1 MTDISKKLDA
11 ISFIISGALIS
22 ISIVI
27 GITYYNVNDRKLMS
41 SNIDSAIAKGI
52 DPISV
57 RCSFAQSGDTICVA
71 HAASMGSGST
81 VRK

>member
-1 MTDISKKLDA
+1 MNEVKKNLETV
-11 ISFIISGALIS
+11 SIIVSVAVVI

-27 GITYYNVNDRKLMS
+27 GTTYYNVNDRKLMS
-41 SNIDSAIAKGI
+41 ANIDSAIAKGI

-71 HAASMGSGST
+71 HAASMG
-81 VRK
+81 RK

>member
-1 MTDISKKLDA
+1 MNEVKKNLEGM
-11 ISFIISGALIS
+11 SFIVSIALVI

-27 GITYYNVNDRKLMS
+27 GVTYYNVNDRKLMS
-41 SNIDSAIAKGI
+41 ANIDSAIAKGI

-71 HAASMGSGST
+71 HAASMG
-81 VRK
+81 RK

>member
-1 MTDISKKLDA
+1 MNEVKKNIETVSL
-11 ISFIISGALIS
+11 IVSVALIV

-27 GITYYNVNDRKLMS
+27 GVTYYNVNDRKLMS
-41 SNIDSAIAKGI
+41 ANIDSAIAKGI

-71 HAASMGSGST
+71 HAASMGSSG
-81 VRK
+81 RK

>member
-1 MTDISKKLDA
+1 MTDSKKNLDFV
-11 ISFIISGALIS
+11 SFTMSSALVLIS
-22 ISIVI
+22 IIV
-27 GITYYNVNDRKLMS
+27 GVTYYNVNDRKLMS

>member
-1 MTDISKKLDA
+1 MNEVKKNIETVSL
-11 ISFIISGALIS
+11 IVSVALVV

-27 GITYYNVNDRKLMS
+27 GVTYYNVNDRKLMS

-71 HAASMGSGST
+71 HAASMGSSN
-81 VRK
+81 RK